1 MAFQHIRDMLRA
13 SDSMIGILPGGP
25 VLGFDEI
32 GKNFFVGP
40 TLISQ
45 FRPMVKIHRLSA
57 HIEMSTDG
65 TRTSEDLASREE
77 YFTSPDSF
85 TFFRLIT
92 PVEAEVVKS
101 LEKPCRRLDVRMF
114 VRTSGF
120 DEEDVQAWI
129 FGKPVR
135 QDTSCRTR
143 PDDDVIKGFHRSR

>member
-1 MAFQHIRDMLRA
+1 MTHQHVRDMLRA
-13 SDSMIGILPGGP
+13 SNSMIGILPGGP

-32 GKNFFVGP
+32 GQNFFVGP
-40 TLISQ
+40 ALIPQ

-65 TRTSEDLASREE
+65 TRTSQDLASREE

-92 PVEAEVVKS
+92 PVEAEVVKG
-101 LEKPCRRLDVRMF
+101 LEKPCRRLDVKVF

-120 DEEDVQAWI
+120 DEEDVRAWI
-129 FGKPVR
+129 FRKPVR
-135 QDTSCRTR
+135 QDKSYRSR
-143 PDDDVIKGFHRSR
+143 PDDDVIKGLNWSR